1 MAAQVNIKPR
11 KITFSPNPDGSYE
24 GQFEI
29 VNDSSKEL
37 TMSLRLSDWN
47 MTPEGE
53 VKLKPVGALDR
64 SLGKW
69 VSGYPKKVT
78 VPPDSKKKLGFNVRL
93 PEGGR
98 VARWGAFLVRPLEQ
112 GEKKEKG
119 LNVGIKVQYAVT
131 LYQKPLEESRSGQI
145 TNLSLEDRGKIVV
158 ADFVFDNTSG
168 TFLRP
173 AGSLKLV
180 NESGETVVTKD
191 VGEFVVLPDHRRS
204 VSLDLERPPPGSYR
218 ATLILDY
225 GVTERVGAI
234 RKFEIE

>member
-1 MAAQVNIKPR
+1 LAAQVNIEPR
-11 KITFSPNPDGSYE
+11 KIIFEPKPDGSYAGE
-24 GQFEI
+24 FEI
-29 VNDSSKEL
+29 VNDSDRAL
-37 TMSLRLSDWN
+37 TLSVRLADWD
-47 MTPEGE
+47 MTPTGD
-53 VKLKPVGALDR
+53 VNLRPVGDLNC

-69 VSGYPKKVT
+69 ISGYPEKVK

-93 PEGGR
+93 PEGGSI
-98 VARWGAFLVRPLEQ
+98 ARWGAFLVRPLEQ
-112 GEKKEKG
+112 DEKKEKG

-158 ADFVFDNTSG
+158 DFVFDNTSG

-180 NESGETVVTKD
+180 NESGETAVTKD
-191 VGEFVVLPDHRRS
+191 IGEFVVLPDHRRS

-234 RKFEIE
+234 REFRLK